1 MTPLLEAEGLSADPR
16 QRAQWPTETLRRVLA
31 DLMEETPKD
40 LVSRELW
47 LGSLNAEQW
56 WSSTL
61 RFSRSCAVMSV
72 IGYIIGL
79 GDRHLDNVLVDL
91 RCGEVQLHIASFLGL
106 HFQLNFSISRLF
118 TSITMFALR
127 KADNYAFPKRYLSD

>member
-1 MTPLLEAEGLSADPR
+1 MSADPR
-16 QRAQWPTETLRRVLA
+16 HRAQWPIETLRRVLA
-31 DLMEETPKD
+31 EFMEDTPKD

-91 RCGEVQLHIASFLGL
+91 RCGEV
-106 HFQLNFSISRLF
+106 F
-118 TSITMFALR
+118 TITVL
-127 KADNYAFPKRYLSD
+127 

>member
-1 MTPLLEAEGLSADPR
+1 LEAEGLSADPR
-16 QRAQWPTETLRRVLA
+16 QRAQWPIETLRRVLA

-72 IGYIIGL
+72 IGYVIGL

-91 RCGEVQLHIASFLGL
+91 RCGEVGKLQI
-106 HFQLNFSISRLF
+106 LF
-118 TSITMFALR
+118 LR
-127 KADNYAFPKRYLSD
+127 KIIQYSELFYFSGCSHRLQCLL